1 MATDGRKS
9 NRWRLP
15 REVWRLV
22 PNRVDRPGSPTRQPA
37 GPVHDARL
45 LCRSLLPTTAVDY
58 CGALAEDAAVHGK
71 GVRTVRDP
79 RGEVHHGSTCTGRA
93 CRVLALGAASPVSF
107 HQRPMGPEDAGPWPG
122 GSAKDQPPSKEAGAL
137 AICTQTMVAPPAL
150 MAACRACAGH
160 AGVRTTRACILFTPI
175 SGVLEPR
182 TARTGAPSSTPAY

>member
-122 GSAKDQPPSKEAGAL
+122 GSASANRARLL
-137 AICTQTMVAPPAL
+137 A
-150 MAACRACAGH
+150 RCA
-160 AGVRTTRACILFTPI
+160 TRAFHLPPQPHLSHIPQRGGY
-175 SGVLEPR
+175 SGFGAGR
-182 TARTGAPSSTPAY
+182 ARRSFRCVGGRRRSSRRVSH